1 MSFYANLY
9 LVSAHRI
16 TFQRHGKRKINHF
29 LVASTHAREINF
41 HGKKKI
47 HQNHSKQENVSTQKK
62 LLGSYGKRASKIQS
76 QNVYPLNR
84 EIKQW

>member
-1 MSFYANLY
+1 MS
-9 LVSAHRI
+9 
-16 TFQRHGKRKINHF
+16 
-29 LVASTHAREINF
+29 STHTKEFNS

-47 HQNHSKQENVSTQKK
+47 HQNPSKQENMSTQKK